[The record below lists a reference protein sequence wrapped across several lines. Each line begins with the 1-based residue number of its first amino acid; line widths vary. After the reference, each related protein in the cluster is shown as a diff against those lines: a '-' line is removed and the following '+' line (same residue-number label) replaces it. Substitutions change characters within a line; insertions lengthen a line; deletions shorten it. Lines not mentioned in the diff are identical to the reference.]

1 MRPGPLE
8 VGHFQV
14 EESSLLGFLSMI
26 LFFKPLH
33 PIGGG
38 TIELSKINDADVA
51 TLDKEF
57 LELTYSDRERCET
70 AAFVP
75 DHVSLD
81 KKVLHFKGSGSTFF
95 VVLYT
100 VLKHTS
106 IF

>member
-1 MRPGPLE
+1 
-8 VGHFQV
+8 
-14 EESSLLGFLSMI
+14 MI

-81 KKVLHFKGSGSTFF
+81 KKVLHFKGSGSTF
-95 VVLYT
+95 YT
-100 VLKHTS
+100 VLYSFIYS
-106 IF
+106 IKAKWLSNCIIYTVIKSLSF